1 MKVKQLTSTGFS
13 HLLVPAAAAGIVVLL
28 HAQAWAQSAPPYGP
42 SVTQAMAEKAVNC
55 AVAFAREKQWR
66 IAFAVV
72 DTHGFL
78 VHYTRMDD
86 TQTSGPTIALEKA
99 KTAAMFRRPSRV
111 FEEGLAKRP
120 AYLGLP
126 GVTPVIGGVP
136 IVVDGQVIGGMG
148 GSGAA
153 SDEDEQA
160 VMAGLRV
167 FNKTAQSTA
176 GPVDCK

>member
-1 MKVKQLTSTGFS
+1 MKVRTPTITSFAY
-13 HLLVPAAAAGIVVLL
+13 LLRPAAVAGIAVLL
-28 HAQAWAQSAPPYGP
+28 HAQGWAQPAPPYGP
-42 SVTQAMAEKAVNC
+42 NVTQAMAEKAVNC

-66 IAFAVV
+66 IAVAVV

-78 VHYTRMDD
+78 VHYTKMDD
-86 TQTSGPTIALEKA
+86 TQTSGPVISIEKA

-126 GVTPVIGGVP
+126 GVTPIIGGMP

-160 VMAGLRV
+160 VIAGLRV

-176 GPVDCK
+176 GPADCK

>member
-1 MKVKQLTSTGFS
+1 MKVRISTAPRFK
-13 HLLVPAAAAGIVVLL
+13 HLLCQSAIAGVAVLL
-28 HAQAWAQSAPPYGP
+28 HAQAWAQAAPPYGP

-66 IAFAVV
+66 IALAVV

-78 VHYTRMDD
+78 VHYTKMDD
-86 TQTSGPTIALEKA
+86 TQTSGPAIALEKA

-111 FEEGLAKRP
+111 FEDGLAKRP

-126 GVTPVIGGVP
+126 GATPVIGGMP
-136 IVVDGQVIGGMG
+136 ILVDGQVIGGMG

-160 VMAGLRV
+160 VIAGLRV
-167 FNKTAQSTA
+167 FSKTAAQTA
-176 GPVDCK
+176 GTADCK